1 MIVLPISNE
10 PCKLHNSQEFS
21 SNGLNQNIFR
31 LRFSDSVTHNIKK
44 NLKFQEACNKTIAMV
59 TITFLI
65 LFTVMVSAATE
76 RAGQSRFNSIS
87 VFCSF
92 VKDVL
97 PDLLVEKGKNKSS
110 ANTIIS
116 WCLLCRYQLAQF
128 IVDAIQCMQCNFSGT
143 FQPFIDQ
150 PAPTSRVQFMK

>member
-116 WCLLCRYQLAQF
+116 
-128 IVDAIQCMQCNFSGT
+128 
-143 FQPFIDQ
+143 
-150 PAPTSRVQFMK
+150 